1 MIKLKYIIGI
11 MLILF
16 ALGSK
21 AQDKLNEYLVTSA
34 ENNPGLKAKFEAYM
48 AALEVAP
55 QVGSLPD
62 PQMAFGYFI
71 QPVETRMGPQRFKI
85 SLTQMFPWFGTLSA
99 RENVAV
105 QAARVKYKQFEES
118 KSKLFNEIRGTYYNL
133 YFTKKA
139 IDITVENLEILSAFQ
154 KLAVAKIEAGLVST
168 VDEYRI
174 EMETGELE
182 NQLALLKDKMLAQT
196 VLFSQLLNDTLNTPV
211 SIPEDLGAQDLKY
224 TKTAILDSIRV
235 QNHQLLKLELER
247 EMLNLKQEVARKQ
260 GNPGISIGLDYI
272 NVGQGDANLSGKDA
286 FMFPR
291 IGLSIPLYR
300 NKYNSMVKEVVLL
313 ESAKTFEKQDKDN
326 MLEALFENTYTEY
339 SDADR
344 RIELYANQLLLAQR
358 SLNILETEYA
368 SSGRDFEELLRM
380 ERKLLKYALE
390 LEKAKTDKQAAVS
403 NINYL
408 MGK

>member
-1 MIKLKYIIGI
+1 

-16 ALGSK
+16 SMGST
-21 AQDKLNEYLVTSA
+21 AQDDLNKYLIMA
-34 ENNPGLKAKFEAYM
+34 AQNNPGLKAKFESYM

-55 QVGSLPD
+55 QVSSLPD
-62 PQMAFGYFI
+62 PQLAFGYFI

-85 SLTQMFPWFGTLSA
+85 SFTQMFPWFGTLSA

-105 QAARVKYKQFEES
+105 QAAEVKYKQFEES
-118 KSKLFNEIRGTYYNL
+118 RSKLFNEVRGIYYNL
-133 YFTKKA
+133 YFTQKA
-139 IDITVENLEILSAFQ
+139 IDIIAENLEILSVFQ

-182 NQLALLKDKMLAQT
+182 NQLTLLQDKMRSQH
-196 VLFSQLLNDTLNTPV
+196 VLFSQLLNDTLNAPV
-211 SIPEDLGAQDLKY
+211 RLPEDLGTDDLQYSK
-224 TKTAILDSIRV
+224 AALLDSIRT

-247 EMLNLKQEVARKQ
+247 EMFNLRQEVARKQ
-260 GNPGISIGLDYI
+260 GNPEISIGLDYI
-272 NVGQGDANLSGKDA
+272 NVGKGDANLSGKDA

-291 IGLSIPLYR
+291 IGISIPLYR

-313 ESAKTFEKQDKDN
+313 ESAKTYEKQNKDN
-326 MLEALFENTYTEY
+326 MLEALFENTYAEY

-344 RIELYANQLLLAQR
+344 RIELYARQLMLAER

-368 SSGRDFEELLRM
+368 NSGRNFEELLRM

-403 NINYL
+403 HINYL
-408 MGK
+408 MGR